1 MNFIMKILSII
12 IPIYNM
18 KFYLPRCLQSLDY
31 QCFDDD
37 VEIILV
43 DDGSI
48 DNSLE
53 ICQDAASKDKHYR
66 VIHQK
71 NQGVSA
77 ARNVGLANAQGEY
90 IAWIDPDDYITND
103 WYATVKKEL
112 SSSPDMIYFDMY
124 TLTGNKFQEINFD
137 KRSRTLSKKELCEEL
152 AVGNRIQSHL
162 WSKIIRRSFF
172 EQPFSTKY
180 SYCEDFAVLHHVC
193 WHVKECRYIHKPL
206 YVYRQV
212 EKSITN
218 DEEKML
224 SNAIVGIRLYKH
236 RYRFYIKHN
245 MKVSK
250 AGIYLAML
258 WFCYCYTIVNKSSAE
273 PYARIYNICFGLA
286 RKNIWELLSS
296 ANIPIKRKIKV
307 CGIILIGNRFYKTLR
322 RLMLK

>member
-1 MNFIMKILSII
+1 MCLLSII

-18 KFYLPRCLQSLDY
+18 EEYLQECLLSLKRQS
-31 QCFDDD
+31 FDDD

-43 DDGSI
+43 DDGST
-48 DNSLE
+48 DSSLE
-53 ICQDAASKDKHYR
+53 ICQEVASRESNYY
-66 VIHQK
+66 VIQQE
-71 NQGVSA
+71 NQGVST
-77 ARNVGLANAQGEY
+77 ARNTGLANAKGKY
-90 IAWIDPDDYITND
+90 VAWIDPDDYITDD
-103 WYATVKKEL
+103 WYTTVKKEL

-124 TLTGNKFQEINFD
+124 TLTGNKLQKVSFD
-137 KRSRTLSKKELCEEL
+137 RYSRTLSKQELCEEL

-193 WHVKECRYIHKPL
+193 WHAKECRYIHKPL

-212 EKSITN
+212 ETSITN

-273 PYARIYNICFGLA
+273 PYARIYNICFGLT
-286 RKNIWELLSS
+286 RENIWELLSS

-307 CGIILIGNRFYKTLR
+307 CGIILVGNRFYKTIK